1 MFGIAAPAG
10 TPPAIVAKL
19 NAALKSILS
28 QQDVKDSMLAQGV
41 FATYTTPEETTVAL
55 RDEVA
60 KWAKVIREGNI
71 QPE

>member
-1 MFGIAAPAG
+1 
-10 TPPAIVAKL
+10 
-19 NAALKSILS
+19 
-28 QQDVKDSMLAQGV
+28 V

>member
-1 MFGIAAPAG
+1 
-10 TPPAIVAKL
+10 VAKL